1 MILTA
6 QKGKGKKIHILIDG
20 EYVFTTDDE
29 FWFTSGMK
37 SGAKISDEEFSE
49 FKERADY
56 RFGMNKAIDLL
67 SRRDYS
73 SAELNRKLCEKI
85 SPEVA
90 AQVMERVEEL
100 SLIDDEAYAIKMAE
114 YYQQSKGM
122 GKKGIKNQL
131 YRRGIDSDIIERTL
145 ENLQGDEKMSAVAL
159 IRKKYY
165 NSLTDEKGRKRVFSA
180 LVRLGYSYSDIRS
193 AMSECAQNIDFYCED

>member
-37 SGAKISDEEFSE
+37 SGAKIDEEEFEE
-49 FKERADY
+49 FKGRADY
-56 RFGMNKAIDLL
+56 RLGMNKAIDLL

-73 SAELNRKLCEKI
+73 YAELSRKLCEKVP
-85 SPEVA
+85 PETA

-100 SLIDDEAYAIKMAE
+100 GLIDDEDYAEKMAE

-131 YRRGIDSDIIERTL
+131 YRRGIDGDVIERAL
-145 ENLQGDEKMSAVAL
+145 EKLDGDEKMSAVAL

-165 NSLTDEKGRKRVFSA
+165 NNLKDEKGRKRVFSA
-180 LVRLGYSYSDIRS
+180 LVRLGYSYSDIKS
-193 AMSECAQNIDFYCED
+193 AMSECAQDIDFYCED

>member
-20 EYVFTTDDE
+20 EYSFTTDDE

-37 SGAKISDEEFSE
+37 SGADITDEEFFE

-73 SAELNRKLCEKI
+73 RAELRGKLCEKI
-85 SPEVA
+85 APETA
-90 AQVMERVEEL
+90 AKVMERVEEL
-100 SLIDDEAYAIKMAE
+100 SLIDDEAYAAKTAE

-122 GKKGIKNQL
+122 GKKGIRNQL

-145 ENLQGDEKMSAVAL
+145 ENLPGDEKMSAVAL

-165 NSLTDEKGRKRVFSA
+165 NSLADEKGRKRVFSA
-180 LVRLGYSYSDIRS
+180 LVRLGYSYSDIKS
-193 AMSECAQNIDFYCED
+193 AMSECAQDIDFYCED

>member
-37 SGAKISDEEFSE
+37 SGANITDEEFAE

-100 SLIDDEAYAIKMAE
+100 SLIDDEAYAIKWLNIISS
-114 YYQQSKGM
+114 QGHGQ
-122 GKKGIKNQL
+122 KKGIKN
-131 YRRGIDSDIIERTL
+131 
-145 ENLQGDEKMSAVAL
+145 
-159 IRKKYY
+159 
-165 NSLTDEKGRKRVFSA
+165 SA
-180 LVRLGYSYSDIRS
+180 LPAAALTAIL
-193 AMSECAQNIDFYCED
+193 